1 MTDHWFEADLA
12 ELRATTRLREPRTLH
27 YLDHTHAVLNERLVT
42 VFCGNDYLGLRS
54 HPCLVDEINRQLALN
69 TVGSGAS
76 RLVSGDLPIYSEAES
91 VFARFVGTQ
100 ASLLFSSGF
109 AANVGTL
116 PALAT
121 TGDVIFSDVLN
132 HASIVD
138 GCRLSRA
145 RTVVFDHAN
154 PRALQLAIA
163 AARPFRRGWIVT
175 ESVFSMDGDVAP
187 IGELRSIAD
196 REGLGLYVDEAHGIG
211 VFGAGGRGVCA
222 EQAVRPDVLIGTLGK
237 ALGGAGAFVAGS
249 HALRL
254 LLWNRARSFVFSTG
268 VSVPNAAL
276 ALAAVR
282 LLERETDRIR
292 TVRSRAMQLRAKLR
306 ALGVPVGGRDDCP
319 IVPVLLGHEARALR
333 VSSALLDRG
342 FFVSAIRPPTVPR
355 GTSRLRITVSAMH
368 TELEVEQLAVAINE
382 CLQ

>member
-1 MTDHWFEADLA
+1 MTQHWFESDLD
-12 ELRATTRLREPRTLH
+12 EQRAATRLREPRTLD
-27 YLDHTHAVLNERLVT
+27 YRDNTHAVLSGSLVT

-54 HPCLVDEINRQLALN
+54 HPQLANAVREQLTLD

-76 RLVSGDLPIYSEAES
+76 RLVSGDIPIFGEAETA
-91 VFARFVGTQ
+91 FARFVSSE

-116 PALAT
+116 PAVAT
-121 TGDVIFSDVLN
+121 TGDVIFSDALN

-145 RTVVFDHAN
+145 RTVVFEHAN
-154 PRALQLAIA
+154 TRALIAEIA

-175 ESVFSMDGDVAP
+175 ESVFSMDGDIAP
-187 IGELRSIAD
+187 IADLRRIAD

-211 VFGAGGRGVCA
+211 VFGAGGRGVCS
-222 EQAVRPDVLIGTLGK
+222 EQNARPDVLIGTLGK

-249 HALRL
+249 RALRL
-254 LLWNRARSFVFSTG
+254 WLWNRARSFVFSTG
-268 VSVPNAAL
+268 VSVPNAAM
-276 ALAAVR
+276 ALAGIQLVEAEPGRISAVR
-282 LLERETDRIR
+282 A
-292 TVRSRAMQLRAKLR
+292 RAAQLRAALR
-306 ALGVPVGGRDDCP
+306 ARGVIAGGRDDCP
-319 IVPVLLGHEARALR
+319 IVPVIVGDDARA
-333 VSSALLDRG
+333 VSVSLALLERG

-368 TELEVEQLAVAINE
+368 TEDEIERLATATSE
-382 CLQ
+382 CLR

>member
-1 MTDHWFEADLA
+1 
-12 ELRATTRLREPRTLH
+12 
-27 YLDHTHAVLNERLVT
+27 
-42 VFCGNDYLGLRS
+42 
-54 HPCLVDEINRQLALN
+54 
-69 TVGSGAS
+69 
-76 RLVSGDLPIYSEAES
+76 
-91 VFARFVGTQ
+91 
-100 ASLLFSSGF
+100 
-109 AANVGTL
+109 
-116 PALAT
+116 
-121 TGDVIFSDVLN
+121 
-132 HASIVD
+132 
-138 GCRLSRA
+138 
-145 RTVVFDHAN
+145 VVFDHAN

>member
-1 MTDHWFEADLA
+1 M
-12 ELRATTRLREPRTLH
+12 RLREPHTVAYR
-27 YLDHTHAVLNERLVT
+27 DNTHAMLNGQLVT
-42 VFCGNDYLGLRS
+42 VFCSNDYLGLRS
-54 HPCLVDEINRQLALN
+54 HPQLATEVRTQLAHN

-76 RLVSGDLPIYSEAES
+76 RLVSGDLPIFGEVEAAFSRFIGSE
-91 VFARFVGTQ
+91 

-109 AANVGTL
+109 AANIGTL
-116 PALAT
+116 PAIAT
-121 TGDVIFSDVLN
+121 TGDVIFSDALN

-145 RTVVFDHAN
+145 RTVVFEHTN
-154 PRALQLAIA
+154 PRALLAAIA
-163 AARPFRRGWIVT
+163 SARPFRRGWIVT

-187 IGELRSIAD
+187 IAELRSIAD

-211 VFGAGGRGVCA
+211 VFGVGGRGVCA
-222 EQAVRPDVLIGTLGK
+222 DQSVRADVLIGTLGK

-249 HALRL
+249 RALRL
-254 LLWNRARSFVFSTG
+254 WLWNRARSFVFSTG
-268 VSVPNAAL
+268 VSVPNAAM

-282 LLERETDRIR
+282 LLDIESGRIAI
-292 TVRSRAMQLRAKLR
+292 VRARARQLRAALR
-306 ALGVPVGGRDDCP
+306 LHGVTTGGRDDCP
-319 IVPVLLGHEARALR
+319 IVPVVVGDDSRA
-333 VSSALLDRG
+333 VSVSLALLERG

-368 TELEVEQLAVAINE
+368 TEDEIERLAAATSE